1 MLRVMRSNAKYIFV
15 VLVGSFVMWLALGQV
30 LEILGPSANVVLKVN
45 GREVQIAEWQQRV
58 QGAYEQFR
66 QQRGNVPLTREDEQ
80 QIQDQVVRQLVQEIL
95 LEQAYRRLGIAVTAE
110 EIIEAARTSPPPEVL
125 RDPQFQ
131 TDGQF
136 DITKWQRFLQSG
148 ADRPVLAQIEAI
160 YRDRIPQV
168 KLTQYL
174 TADVYVSDAKLWQA
188 YKDQHD
194 SATVAVLPVWPTAL
208 TDSVPVSDAEL
219 RRYLDDHA
227 DDFKQPAMAF
237 VRFVAQPRLPDAA
250 DSAVARA
257 RVARIQREL
266 VGGGGGGR
274 GSRTSRGAS
283 RRTP

>member
-1 MLRVMRSNAKYIFV
+1 MLRVMRSNAKYVFV

-30 LEILGPSANVVLKVN
+30 LEILGPSANVVLRVN
-45 GREVQIAEWQQRV
+45 GREVQIAEYQQRL

-66 QQRGNVPLTREDEQ
+66 QQRGNAPMTREDEQ
-80 QIQDQVVRQLVQEIL
+80 QIQDQVVAQLVQEIL
-95 LEQAYRRLGIAVTAE
+95 LQQAYRRLGIRVTAE

-148 ADRPVLAQIEAI
+148 ADRQVLAQIEAI

-174 TADVYVSDAKLWQA
+174 TADIYVSDAKLWQA

-194 SATVAVLPVWPTAL
+194 SATVAVLPAWPSAL
-208 TDSVPVSDAEL
+208 TDPVPVSDGEL
-219 RRYLDDHA
+219 RRYFDDHA
-227 DDFKQPAMAF
+227 DDFRQPAMAF
-237 VRFVAQPRLPDAA
+237 VQFIAQP
-250 DSAVARA
+250 
-257 RVARIQREL
+257 
-266 VGGGGGGR
+266 
-274 GSRTSRGAS
+274 
-283 RRTP
+283 